1 MKKDLRKVG
10 EGDNLNNN
18 TKRLIRFHEEELEAE
33 EEIKEYMQQC
43 GINDRKKKDDK
54 R

>member
-10 EGDNLNNN
+10 EGENLNNN
-18 TKRLIRFHEEELEAE
+18 TKRLIRFHEEEIEAE
-33 EEIKEYMQQC
+33 EEIKEYLRQC
-43 GINDRKKKDDK
+43 NNRDRNQRDEE